1 MKKKRTWLKIS
12 KIGDQIK
19 RAWAKIFK
27 KYGYDVSISG
37 IRSIPSFSFNKKN
50 KERSTFFTQEMLK
63 RGYLAGN
70 LIFVS
75 IAHKK
80 DMVEKYLK
88 EFDKTIFKMYEIEK
102 K

>member
-1 MKKKRTWLKIS
+1 
-12 KIGDQIK
+12 
-19 RAWAKIFK
+19 
-27 KYGYDVSISG
+27 
-37 IRSIPSFSFNKKN
+37 
-50 KERSTFFTQEMLK
+50 MLK
-63 RGYLAGN
+63 KGYLAGN

-102 K
+102 KISLKKKFWVL